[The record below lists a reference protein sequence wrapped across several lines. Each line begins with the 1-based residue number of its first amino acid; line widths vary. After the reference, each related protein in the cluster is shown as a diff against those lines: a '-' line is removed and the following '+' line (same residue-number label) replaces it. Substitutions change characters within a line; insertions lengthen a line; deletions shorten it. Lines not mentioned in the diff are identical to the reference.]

1 MSEASYLYILSGQK
15 FTKNAKNGSF
25 HHKNWWQMVIL
36 KNSNESFWF
45 IFKHCDN
52 VFLIDISQDTEE
64 EGAKRVT
71 YVGRSYM

>member
-1 MSEASYLYILSGQK
+1 ME
-15 FTKNAKNGSF
+15 NAKIETLNATF
-25 HHKNWWQMVIL
+25 LV
-36 KNSNESFWF
+36 

-52 VFLIDISQDTEE
+52 VFLIDISQDTEK

>member
-1 MSEASYLYILSGQK
+1 MPK
-15 FTKNAKNGSF
+15 
-25 HHKNWWQMVIL
+25 L
-36 KNSNESFWF
+36 KNSNETFWL

-52 VFLIDISQDTEE
+52 VFLIDISQDTEK